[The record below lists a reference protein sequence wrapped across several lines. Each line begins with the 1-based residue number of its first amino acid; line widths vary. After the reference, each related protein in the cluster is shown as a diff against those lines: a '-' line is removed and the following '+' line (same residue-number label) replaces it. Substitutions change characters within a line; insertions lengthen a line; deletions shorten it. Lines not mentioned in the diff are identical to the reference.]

1 MDIIISRVSLI
12 VFMLIFLVM
21 GMCSGMAIQ
30 KTFNLL

>member
-1 MDIIISRVSLI
+1 MDIIISRASLMLFI
-12 VFMLIFLVM
+12 VVALVM